1 MWWVPRCT
9 PPRPG
14 PFWWGGAY
22 QHERRQRLGHGRLAT
37 RHLRSR
43 LPPVA
48 AHRLC
53 TARRG
58 ARHARRA
65 RRAGGTGVGA
75 TARAPAL
82 LLHDPEVEG
91 PPQRPPGGGCGL
103 GSGLRASGFGLRA
116 KAALRFGLRRGL
128 RRG

>member
-1 MWWVPRCT
+1 MLECRDARPRAQS
-9 PPRPG
+9 PSG
-14 PFWWGGAY
+14 GGAY
-22 QHERRQRLGHGRLAT
+22 QHERRQRLGHGRLAA

-58 ARHARRA
+58 ASGARSA
-65 RRAGGTGVGA
+65 RCAGGTAVCA
-75 TARAPAL
+75 AARAPAL

-91 PPQRPPGGGCGL
+91 PPQRPPAGGCGL
-103 GSGLRASGFGLRA
+103 GFGLRA
-116 KAALRFGLRRGL
+116 AGLGS
-128 RRG
+128 G